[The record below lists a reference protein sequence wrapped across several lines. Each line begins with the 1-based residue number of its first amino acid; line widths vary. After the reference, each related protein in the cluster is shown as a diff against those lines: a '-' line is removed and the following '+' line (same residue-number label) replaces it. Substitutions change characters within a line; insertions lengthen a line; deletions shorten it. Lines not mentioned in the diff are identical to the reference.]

1 MILLWAIRSA
11 LFYAAFYGGSVV
23 YVLAAAMALP
33 FGREGLLR
41 VCEGWS
47 LYHRSCARAL
57 LGIRVKV
64 DGELPSGAVLVAL
77 RHESFFEAIDLP
89 ALLDQPAVFAK
100 AELLR
105 VPLWGPLGKAYGLIG
120 VERDQGARALRAM
133 LVAARHHQQ
142 EGRLLAIFPEGT
154 RVRHGELAPIQ
165 SGFSGLY
172 KLLGCPVVPVSV
184 DSGPLYHRWIK
195 RPGTVTYRVGETIP
209 PGLPREEVEARVA
222 GAIRGF

>member
-1 MILLWAIRSA
+1 MNVLWVMRSA
-11 LFYAAFYGGSVV
+11 LFYVAFYGGSVL
-23 YVLAAAMALP
+23 YVLAAATARP
-33 FGREGLLR
+33 FSSEWLLR
-41 VCEGWS
+41 ICQGWS
-47 LYHRSCARAL
+47 RFHRHCARTL

-64 DGELPSGAVLVAL
+64 EGELPRGTVLVAL

-89 ALLDQPAVFAK
+89 ALLDRPAVFAK

-105 VPLWGPLGKAYGLIG
+105 IPFWGPLGEAYGLIG
-120 VERDQGARALRAM
+120 VDRNKGARALRGM
-133 LVAARHHQQ
+133 LAAARSHQ
-142 EGRLLAIFPEGT
+142 EGDRLLAIFPEGT
-154 RVRHGELAPIQ
+154 RVRHGETAPVQ

-209 PGLPREEVEARVA
+209 TGLPREEVEARVA
-222 GAIRGF
+222 RAISGS